1 MPDKPKVVDG
11 LGYGEASGETECQ
24 QKRKQH
30 QWMLPD
36 FRPHPP
42 CDSNPIYVSEGS
54 VLTPVSKRTSDYCAV
69 LHICQGGPQH
79 T

>member
-11 LGYGEASGETECQ
+11 LGYGEAIGDTKCK
-24 QKRKQH
+24 QKREQH

-54 VLTPVSKRTSDYCAV
+54 VLTPVSKRTNDYCV
-69 LHICQGGPQH
+69 ILHICQGGTQH